1 MQRSRTKATG
11 LFLLAAAAAAL
22 AATEQSAGGLR
33 WTVPAAWTVQPARP
47 MRAATYAIP
56 AATGAEAGECGV
68 FFFGKGQGGTVSE
81 NLDRWTAQFENATAP
96 SRGVQDHGGLRVH
109 TIALSG
115 TYLAPGGPMMQS
127 QGKKPNWRLS
137 GAIVEAPDGLVFFKC
152 VGPISTIEKAQKD
165 FERLLASLS
174 KAQSA

>member
-1 MQRSRTKATG
+1 MQRIRARTLG
-11 LFLLAAAAAAL
+11 LLLLAASAAAL

-47 MRAATYAIP
+47 MRAATYVIP
-56 AATGAEAGECGV
+56 AAPGAEAGECGV

-81 NLDRWTAQFENATAP
+81 NLDRWTAQFEKATAP
-96 SRGVQDHGGLRVH
+96 NKADQNHGGLRVH

-152 VGPISTIEKAQKD
+152 VGPIPTIEKAQKD
-165 FERLLASLS
+165 FERLLASLT
-174 KAQSA
+174 KAQTV

>member
-1 MQRSRTKATG
+1 MPRSRTRAAG
-11 LFLLAAAAAAL
+11 LLLLAAAAAL
-22 AATEQSAGGLR
+22 AAPEQSAGGLR
-33 WTVPAAWTVQPARP
+33 WTVPTAWTVQPARP

-56 AATGAEAGECGV
+56 AAPGAETGECGV

-81 NLDRWTAQFENATAP
+81 NLDRWATQFENATAP
-96 SRGVQDHGGLRVH
+96 KKAEKTVSGLR
-109 TIALSG
+109 TYTLEISG

-152 VGPISTIEKAQKD
+152 VGPIPTIEKAQKD
-165 FERLLASLS
+165 FERLLASLT
-174 KAQSA
+174 KAARA